1 MVLRNRKSCMP
12 ETTTT
17 MYVCTVGSDDLYDC
31 VKQQKVMAC
40 FRAWEDWAIY
50 SSEYLINLQN
60 LFLGLVATKDH
71 GQLSVSCHVV

>member
-1 MVLRNRKSCMP
+1 MF
-12 ETTTT
+12 
-17 MYVCTVGSDDLYDC
+17 

-60 LFLGLVATKDH
+60 LFLGLVAAKDH
-71 GQLSVSCHVV
+71 SQSSVSGSCFL